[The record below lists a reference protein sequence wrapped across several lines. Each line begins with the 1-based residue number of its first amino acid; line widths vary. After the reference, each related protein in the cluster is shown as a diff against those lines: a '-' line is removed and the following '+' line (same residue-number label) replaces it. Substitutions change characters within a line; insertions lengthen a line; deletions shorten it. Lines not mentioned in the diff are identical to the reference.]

1 MFPDFNYPIQLKIF
15 QKLGF
20 IADFQI
26 RVPQQSFRFI
36 NIIQFTADIQVT
48 LKVLW
53 GGFLY
58 SLWIYP
64 IVKIPS

>member
-48 LKVLW
+48 LKVL
-53 GGFLY
+53 
-58 SLWIYP
+58 
-64 IVKIPS
+64 